1 MAGGKFVV
9 KVATALLKHNDSR
22 ILLQQFGNSWIFP
35 LVVVDKGMDYKIQL
49 NSYLKSLGISAKV
62 GDISGLTRILLK
74 NGQMQLRVNNV
85 AFYCS
90 IEKLES
96 ARVKWF
102 DNAPRS
108 KLFKMLFA
116 SNY

>member
-1 MAGGKFVV
+1 
-9 KVATALLKHNDSR
+9 
-22 ILLQQFGNSWIFP
+22 
-35 LVVVDKGMDYKIQL
+35 
-49 NSYLKSLGISAKV
+49 
-62 GDISGLTRILLK
+62 LLK
-74 NGQMQLRVNNV
+74 NGQMQLRVNNI

-90 IEKLES
+90 IEKLEG